1 MTTTE
6 PTSVATDAA
15 ETLRRAAALLRERAS
30 AATPGPWTCNADDP
44 EMVAVDAPPG
54 RALVDVL
61 LGSTDTREHYPQATA
76 DAEYISLM
84 HPPVALLLAA
94 VLDTTAEEYE
104 GVPSPSL
111 ADQMYAADLALV
123 RAILR
128 ESADRQGTVTA

>member
-1 MTTTE
+1 MTAE
-6 PTSVATDAA
+6 PAATVTDASK
-15 ETLRRAAALLRERAS
+15 TLRRAAALLRERAS
-30 AATPGPWTCNADDP
+30 AATSGPWTYNTDDP
-44 EMVAVDAPPG
+44 ERVAVDAPPG

-76 DAEYISLM
+76 DAEYVALM

-104 GVPSPSL
+104 GVPSLTL
-111 ADQMYAADLALV
+111 ADQMYAADLALA

-128 ESADRQGTVTA
+128 ESADQQVTVTA